1 MEEKKFKR
9 KPEWLKTKI
18 PSGENYKYVNQLLK
32 SSNLHTVCEE
42 AKCPNLYEC
51 WNNRTAT
58 FLILGD
64 TCTRNC
70 SFCNVKTGKPSEID
84 KNEISNIVKLVNEL
98 NLEHV
103 VITSVTRDDLEDG
116 GATHFSNLV
125 KCIRL
130 KRSNCTIETL
140 IPDFKGNL
148 KSFEIL
154 LQNPPDILNHNI
166 ETVKRLYPTVRPQAN
181 YQQSIKLLKWFKTK
195 GLTTKSGFMV
205 GLGETEEEVIELL
218 KDLYEV
224 KVDILTIG
232 QYLQPSMNNISVVRY
247 LCPSEFEKFRN
258 IAIEIGFKHIESAP
272 LVRSSY
278 HAKQYVNIT

>member
-1 MEEKKFKR
+1 MENKKYIN
-9 KPEWLKTKI
+9 KPDWLKTKI

-32 SSNLHTVCEE
+32 KSHLHTVCEE

-84 KNEISNIVKLVNEL
+84 LNEIENIVSMVKDL

-116 GATHFSNLV
+116 GATHFSELV
-125 KCIRL
+125 KSIRL
-130 KRSNCTIETL
+130 NIPNCTIETL
-140 IPDFKGNL
+140 IPDFRGNIN
-148 KSFEIL
+148 SFEIL
-154 LQNPPDILNHNI
+154 LKNPPDVLNHNI

-181 YQQSIKLLKWFKTK
+181 YQQSLELLKWFKEK
-195 GLTTKSGFMV
+195 GLTTKSGFM
-205 GLGETEEEVIELL
+205 LGISEKHEEILELL
-218 KDLYEV
+218 NDLFNAE
-224 KVDILTIG
+224 VDILTIG
-232 QYLQPSMNNISVVRY
+232 QYLQPSRNNISVEKY
-247 LCPSEFEKFRN
+247 LSPAEFGNYRD
-258 IAIEIGFKHIESAP
+258 IALEIGFKHVESAP

-278 HAKQYVNIT
+278 HAKKYVNLT